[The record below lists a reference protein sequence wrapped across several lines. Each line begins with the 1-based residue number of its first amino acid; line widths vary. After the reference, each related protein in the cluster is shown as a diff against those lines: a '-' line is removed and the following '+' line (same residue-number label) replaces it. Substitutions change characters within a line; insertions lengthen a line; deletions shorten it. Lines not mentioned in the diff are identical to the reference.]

1 MDKDTDIQHC
11 PEVTDL
17 AKNTVAISARV
28 SFNNTT
34 KLLALT
40 MNILKSLVLV
50 FFLFLPNSTKSC
62 LKVSS
67 TLS

>member
-17 AKNTVAISARV
+17 AKSTVAISATV

-34 KLLALT
+34 KILALT
-40 MNILKSLVLV
+40 MNILKPLVLV
-50 FFLFLPNSTKSC
+50 FLFLPNSTKSC
-62 LKVSS
+62 HKVPSM
-67 TLS
+67 LS